1 MVGRGVW
8 VLAFCVVLNGLG
20 SGFGAG
26 LRSLCRRCGF
36 DWIVWWFMVNGVL
49 FWWLVGWF
57 CGCLFVCLFV
67 YYCVF
72 VGWRVLD
79 CGRFVLLWL
88 VVLSM
93 WLNTCLPAVLWFV
106 VAFVISYLCLCSR
119 LLLVFASG
127 WNFVVLVV
135 CIMFGGCCLGL

>member
-1 MVGRGVW
+1 MVW
-8 VLAFCVVLNGLG
+8 VVGLVRGYVVCVGGVD
-20 SGFGAG
+20 
-26 LRSLCRRCGF
+26 F

-72 VGWRVLD
+72 VGWWVLD

-127 WNFVVLVV
+127 
-135 CIMFGGCCLGL
+135 